1 MFDFNITTTQLA
13 AIWMFAG
20 VVCMV
25 PMFVNSSWQKFLI
38 IPVVFFAIWLS
49 FDTNK
54 EFIGSPMHEK
64 PAKFIYKHHTTSNFD
79 NEKWITLWA
88 MVDKKDRL
96 YRFIYDAATQK
107 ELNKAKKKAQAGKA
121 TIGEF
126 KKRKLKNKLDRTDK
140 TKLEIYDFPYQEA
153 FPKG

>member
-1 MFDFNITTTQLA
+1 
-13 AIWMFAG
+13 
-20 VVCMV
+20 
-25 PMFVNSSWQKFLI
+25 
-38 IPVVFFAIWLS
+38 
-49 FDTNK
+49 
-54 EFIGSPMHEK
+54 
-64 PAKFIYKHHTTSNFD
+64 
-79 NEKWITLWA
+79 

-96 YRFIYDAATQK
+96 YRFIYDAATQQ

-126 KKRKLKNKLDRTDK
+126 KKRKLKNKLDRTDR